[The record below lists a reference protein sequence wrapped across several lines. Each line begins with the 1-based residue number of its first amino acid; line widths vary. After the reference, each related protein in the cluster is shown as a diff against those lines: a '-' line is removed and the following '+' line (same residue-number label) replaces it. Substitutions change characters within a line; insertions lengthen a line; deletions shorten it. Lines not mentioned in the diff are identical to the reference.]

1 MGDQCTMDLDRLREH
16 FEIKL
21 SAEKQLADVIDAVR
35 DGDSNLVLLD
45 MRGRE
50 DYQSGHIKGAWSM
63 PLAEIDARYNELPRD
78 REVVTYCYNQHCHLS
93 TLGALK
99 LVKHGIA
106 AKEMNAG
113 WNEWI
118 KAGLPSHLETDDS
131 ANCKGNCAL

>member
-1 MGDQCTMDLDRLREH
+1 MDLDRLREH
-16 FEIKL
+16 FEIKI
-21 SAEKQLADVIDAVR
+21 SAEKQLADVVEAVR
-35 DGDSNLVLLD
+35 NGDSTLVLLD
-45 MRGRE
+45 VRGRE

-106 AKEMNAG
+106 AKEMNVG

-118 KAGLPSHLETDDS
+118 RAGLPSHFETDDS